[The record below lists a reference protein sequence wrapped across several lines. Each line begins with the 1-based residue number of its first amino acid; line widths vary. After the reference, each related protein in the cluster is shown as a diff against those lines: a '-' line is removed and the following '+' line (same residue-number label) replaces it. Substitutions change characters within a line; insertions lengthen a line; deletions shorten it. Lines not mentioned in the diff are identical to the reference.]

1 MLIQL
6 LFDGQKISV
15 VEFSARTG
23 GGVKYL
29 LIKHICG
36 FDVIKAVVDL
46 TMGLKP
52 HVEMR
57 KPDAKYLINDFIYCN
72 PGKFSHLEGFEELKN
87 EGILEDYYLFNNVK
101 HKHLECIVYYQ
112 KTLIL

>member
-1 MLIQL
+1 MPIQL

-36 FDVIKAVVDL
+36 FNAIKAVVDL
-46 TMGLKP
+46 TLGLQP

-57 KPDAKYLINDFIYCN
+57 KPGAKYLINNCIYCN
-72 PGKFSHLEGFEELKN
+72 PGKFSHLEGLEEPKN
-87 EGILEDYYLFNNVK
+87 EGILEDNYLF
-101 HKHLECIVYYQ
+101 
-112 KTLIL
+112 